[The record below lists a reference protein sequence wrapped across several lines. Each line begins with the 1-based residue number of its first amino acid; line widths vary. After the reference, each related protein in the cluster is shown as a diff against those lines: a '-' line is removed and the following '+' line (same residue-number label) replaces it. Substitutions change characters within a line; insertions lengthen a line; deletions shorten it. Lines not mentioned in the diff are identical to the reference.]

1 LRRRTALDFRS
12 RRAKIDELIRLAGAD
27 KADSLIE
34 EIDRRYLRKAGHAKP
49 HAHSD
54 LGHE

>member
-1 LRRRTALDFRS
+1 M
-12 RRAKIDELIRLAGAD
+12 IRLAGAD
-27 KADSLIE
+27 KADALID

-49 HAHSD
+49 HAHGG